1 MNEEKKLTIKLKNNE
16 SIQVPFGTSF
26 YEILQNSSIKN
37 KDDIIAARFNDELV
51 DLNRKVDKEG
61 NLEWIYNKSEIGL
74 DIYRH
79 SVSHLLAHS
88 VKELFPDAQI
98 GIGPTIEDGFY
109 YDFLRKEPFTQEDLT
124 KIEEKMRELA
134 NKNIII
140 ERLLLEKNKAIEYFK
155 NNNEMLKIELI
166 EEKGGNLV
174 SCYKQDN
181 FMDFCLGPH
190 IYSTKIIK
198 SFKLLNIAGAYWK
211 GSEKNPQ
218 LQRIYGTAFF
228 NEEDLNAHLKK
239 LEEIKQRDH
248 RRLGKD
254 LDLFS
259 VQESIGPGLILW
271 HPKGAMIRR
280 IIEEFWYNEHY
291 NRGYDVIYTPHI
303 ARIEHWKTSGHWDFY
318 RESMYSPMDVD
329 NVNYIIK
336 PMNCPFHLM
345 IFKNRIRSYRE
356 LPLRWAELGTVYR
369 YERSGVMHG
378 LMRVRGFTQDDAHIF
393 CTIDQLKNEIIQLLN
408 FSQFMLSTFGFPNYQ
423 IFLSTRPEKFV
434 GEIEKWNIA
443 TKSLK
448 EALEETNTNYTI
460 DPGEGVFYGPKIDIK
475 VEDAIGRWWQLTTI
489 QVDFQLPL
497 RFELNY
503 VGQDGMQHQVI
514 MVHRALL
521 GSLERFLGILIE
533 HYMGAF
539 PLWLAPVQLIILPIS
554 EKHHNY
560 ANEIYEKIKSNNIKA
575 EIDLRNEKLNYKIR
589 EAQLQK
595 IPFMIIIGDKEEKEK
610 TISVRSRSEGDL
622 GNFQINDFLTSIK
635 KLIEIK
641 SIDSKIRR

>member
-1 MNEEKKLTIKLKNNE
+1 MNENKIIIKLKN
-16 SIQVPFGTSF
+16 SGS
-26 YEILQNSSIKN
+26 YEVKENTTIYELIHNFNIHDKN
-37 KDDIIAARFNDELV
+37 NIIAAKYNNELV
-51 DLNRKVDKEG
+51 DLSRKIDKPGEI
-61 NLEWIYNKSEIGL
+61 EFIDNKSEIGL

-79 SVSHLLAHS
+79 SVSHLLAHA
-88 VKELFPDAQI
+88 VKILFPDTQI

-109 YDFLRKEPFTQEDLT
+109 YDFLRKEPFTQDDLI

-134 NKNIII
+134 NQNIPI
-140 ERLLLEKNKAIEYFK
+140 ERLILKKDEAIEYFK
-155 NNNEMLKIELI
+155 NNNEMLKVELI
-166 EEKGGNLV
+166 QEKGGNSV
-174 SCYKQDN
+174 SCYKQGE

-190 IYSTKIIK
+190 IYSTGIIK
-198 SFKLLNIAGAYWK
+198 AFKLLNIAGAYWK

-228 NEEDLNAHLKK
+228 NEEDLNNYLKK

-248 RRLGKD
+248 RKLGKE

-259 VQESIGPGLILW
+259 IQESIGPGLILW
-271 HPKGAMIRR
+271 HPKGAIIRR
-280 IIEEFWYNEHY
+280 TIEEFWYNEHFK
-291 NRGYDVIYTPHI
+291 RGYDVVYTPHI

-345 IFKNRIRSYRE
+345 IYKNRLRSYRD
-356 LPLRWAELGTVYR
+356 LPFRWAELGTVYR

-393 CTIDQLKNEIIQLLN
+393 CRIDQLKNEIIQLLN
-408 FSQFMLSTFGFPNYQ
+408 FSQFMLSTFGFNNYQ

-434 GEIEKWNIA
+434 GEIEKWDIA
-443 TKSLK
+443 TQALK
-448 EALEETNTNYTI
+448 EALDETNTAYSI

-497 RFELNY
+497 RFDLNY
-503 VGQDGMQHQVI
+503 VGQDGSPHQVI

-533 HYMGAF
+533 HYSGAF
-539 PLWLAPVQLIILPIS
+539 PLWLAPVQTIILPIS
-554 EKHHNY
+554 EKHHAY
-560 ANEIYEKIKSNNIKA
+560 ANEIFEIIKNNGLRA
-575 EIDLRNEKLNYKIR
+575 ELDLRNEKLNYKIR

-595 IPFMIIIGDKEEKEK
+595 IPFMLITGDKEEKEK
-610 TISVRSRSEGDL
+610 TISVRSRSQGDI
-622 GNFQINDFLTSIK
+622 GTFYINNFLEIAKQLINS
-635 KLIEIK
+635 K
-641 SIDSKIRR
+641 SIDLTIRR

>member
-1 MNEEKKLTIKLKNNE
+1 MNEEKKLTIKLINSE
-16 SIQVPFGTSF
+16 TIQVPSGISI
-26 YEILQNSSIKN
+26 YEILKNSSIKN
-37 KDDIIAARFNDELV
+37 KDDIIAARFNEELV
-51 DLNRKVDKEG
+51 DISRKIEQDG
-61 NLEWIYNKSEIGL
+61 NLEWIDIKSEIGL

-79 SVSHLLAHS
+79 SVSHLLAHA
-88 VKELFPDAQI
+88 VKELFPDTQI

-109 YDFLRKEPFTQEDLT
+109 YDFLRKEPFTQEDLA
-124 KIEEKMRELA
+124 KIEKKMYELA
-134 NKNIII
+134 KKNIII

-155 NNNEMLKIELI
+155 NNNEFLKVELI
-166 EEKGGNLV
+166 QEKGGNLV
-174 SCYKQDN
+174 SCYRQDN

-190 IYSTKIIK
+190 IYSTKLIK
-198 SFKLLNIAGAYWK
+198 AFKLLNIAGAYWK

-228 NEEDLNAHLKK
+228 NEEDLKAHLKK

-280 IIEEFWYNEHY
+280 TIEEFWYSEHY
-291 NRGYDVIYTPHI
+291 KRGYDVVYTPHI

-393 CTIDQLKNEIIQLLN
+393 CRIDQLKNEIIQLLI
-408 FSQFMLSTFGFPNYQ
+408 FSQFMLSTFGFTNYQ

-434 GEIEKWNIA
+434 GEIGKWDIA

-503 VGQDGMQHQVI
+503 VGQDGIQHQVI

-539 PLWLAPVQLIILPIS
+539 PLWLAPVQIIILPIS
-554 EKHHNY
+554 EKHLNY
-560 ANEIYEKIKSNNIKA
+560 ANEVYEKIKYNNIRA

-589 EAQLQK
+589 ESQLQK
-595 IPFMIIIGDKEEKEK
+595 IPFMIIIGDKEETEK
-610 TISVRSRSEGDL
+610 TISVRSRLEGDV
-622 GNFQINDFLTSIK
+622 GNFQLDDFLITIK
-635 KLIEIK
+635 RLIEIK